1 MWHLGTVA
9 DAEHCQ
15 LDAVGAEGLDVSV
28 VHEADAPHVDHPQ
41 VGGGLTSDQWMIHTH
56 PDT

>member
-9 DAEHCQ
+9 DAEHRQ

-41 VGGGLTSDQWMIHTH
+41 VGGGLHSDQ
-56 PDT
+56 